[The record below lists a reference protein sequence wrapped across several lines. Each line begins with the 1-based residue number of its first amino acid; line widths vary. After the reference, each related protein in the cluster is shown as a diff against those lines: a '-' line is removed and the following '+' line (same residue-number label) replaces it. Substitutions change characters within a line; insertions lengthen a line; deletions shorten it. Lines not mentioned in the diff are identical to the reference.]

1 MTKKAF
7 SRSLAIILV
16 LVLSLSTI
24 LVGCTKEQDTEVAGS
39 DSTGTLF
46 TPGTYEG
53 EGQGFNGPIKV
64 SVTVTENE
72 ITKVEV
78 VEHSETENI
87 ATSAIEQIPAAIV
100 EHQTVAVDGVT
111 GATGASNGIKE
122 AVKEALLKAGASED
136 QISKEVKKEATSNVV
151 DLEADVVVVG
161 AGGSGTAAAVTAA
174 ENGAKVIVLE
184 KTAIPGGTTAN
195 GGGFF
200 AADSRKAREIGHEPV
215 DTDMIFDMWM
225 KEMDWKADANLVR
238 QFLDLS
244 HTTADWLEDRGLV
257 FHKVEE
263 AVQQSHAEGTHGY
276 HKYDDYTKTSEQ
288 LGAMLDKI
296 VEEYGA
302 EVYYETPAV
311 ELIAENG
318 VVTGVKA
325 EGKDGTIYNIKAKSV
340 ILATGGFVGNSDM
353 VKEALNGVSVN
364 ASGYNTNVG
373 DGINMALELGAATRS
388 MEAMVLHTFSIEG
401 GSEVKGEYD
410 FMDRYLATNSLA
422 YMPIVPWLDAQG
434 FRYANEEIVYDRALS
449 TNALVAQG
457 NYAWFIYNEELLN
470 ILENEGAA
478 AAGMKESIAMGPMP
492 DITPLH
498 RGWNKLTEIV
508 GQMVENGHVKKADTL
523 DELAKETGMDPEI
536 LKATMAKYNEDARN
550 KVDTLFGKDGDL
562 MFEMSSGPYYAFKVT
577 ANNLCTVGGVR
588 INANFQVVLND
599 PENGY
604 TPIKNLYAAG
614 ADAGGLYS
622 DHYAHTI
629 EGAAQGW
636 AYNSG
641 RLAGARATENA
652 LGIKIDLFKE

>member
-373 DGINMALELGAATRS
+373 DGINMALELRAATRS

>member
-263 AVQQSHAEGTHGY
+263 AVQQSHAEGTHAI
-276 HKYDDYTKTSEQ
+276 TS
-288 LGAMLDKI
+288 M
-296 VEEYGA
+296 
-302 EVYYETPAV
+302 
-311 ELIAENG
+311 
-318 VVTGVKA
+318 
-325 EGKDGTIYNIKAKSV
+325 TIIQR
-340 ILATGGFVGNSDM
+340 L
-353 VKEALNGVSVN
+353 
-364 ASGYNTNVG
+364 
-373 DGINMALELGAATRS
+373 
-388 MEAMVLHTFSIEG
+388 
-401 GSEVKGEYD
+401 
-410 FMDRYLATNSLA
+410 
-422 YMPIVPWLDAQG
+422 Q
-434 FRYANEEIVYDRALS
+434 
-449 TNALVAQG
+449 
-457 NYAWFIYNEELLN
+457 
-470 ILENEGAA
+470 
-478 AAGMKESIAMGPMP
+478 
-492 DITPLH
+492 
-498 RGWNKLTEIV
+498 
-508 GQMVENGHVKKADTL
+508 
-523 DELAKETGMDPEI
+523 
-536 LKATMAKYNEDARN
+536 
-550 KVDTLFGKDGDL
+550 
-562 MFEMSSGPYYAFKVT
+562 
-577 ANNLCTVGGVR
+577 NN
-588 INANFQVVLND
+588 
-599 PENGY
+599 
-604 TPIKNLYAAG
+604 
-614 ADAGGLYS
+614 
-622 DHYAHTI
+622 
-629 EGAAQGW
+629 
-636 AYNSG
+636 
-641 RLAGARATENA
+641 
-652 LGIKIDLFKE
+652 

>member
-1 MTKKAF
+1 
-7 SRSLAIILV
+7 
-16 LVLSLSTI
+16 
-24 LVGCTKEQDTEVAGS
+24 
-39 DSTGTLF
+39 
-46 TPGTYEG
+46 
-53 EGQGFNGPIKV
+53 
-64 SVTVTENE
+64 
-72 ITKVEV
+72 
-78 VEHSETENI
+78 
-87 ATSAIEQIPAAIV
+87 
-100 EHQTVAVDGVT
+100 
-111 GATGASNGIKE
+111 
-122 AVKEALLKAGASED
+122 
-136 QISKEVKKEATSNVV
+136 
-151 DLEADVVVVG
+151 
-161 AGGSGTAAAVTAA
+161 
-174 ENGAKVIVLE
+174 
-184 KTAIPGGTTAN
+184 
-195 GGGFF
+195 
-200 AADSRKAREIGHEPV
+200 
-215 DTDMIFDMWM
+215 
-225 KEMDWKADANLVR
+225 
-238 QFLDLS
+238 
-244 HTTADWLEDRGLV
+244 
-257 FHKVEE
+257 
-263 AVQQSHAEGTHGY
+263 
-276 HKYDDYTKTSEQ
+276 
-288 LGAMLDKI
+288 MLDKI

-401 GSEVKGEYD
+401 GSEVKSEYD

>member
-401 GSEVKGEYD
+401 GSEVKSEYD

>member
-325 EGKDGTIYNIKAKSV
+325 GGKDGTIYNIKAKSV

>member
-373 DGINMALELGAATRS
+373 DGINMALELRAATRS

-422 YMPIVPWLDAQG
+422 YMPIVTWLDAQG

>member
-72 ITKVEV
+72 VTKVEV

-87 ATSAIEQIPAAIV
+87 AKSAIEQIPAAIV

-244 HTTADWLEDRGLV
+244 YTTADWLEDRGLV

-288 LGAMLDKI
+288 LGAMLDNI

-325 EGKDGTIYNIKAKSV
+325 GGKDGTIYNIKAKSV

>member
-296 VEEYGA
+296 LEEYGA

-325 EGKDGTIYNIKAKSV
+325 GGKDGTIYNIKAKSV

-523 DELAKETGMDPEI
+523 NELAKETGMDPEI

>member
-1 MTKKAF
+1 MSKGSLKKCL
-7 SRSLAIILV
+7 SILLVLV
-16 LVLSLSTI
+16 LVLSTI
-24 LVGCTKEQDTEVAGS
+24 LAGCTKETTNEVG
-39 DSTGTLF
+39 DSQKTLF

-64 SVTVTENE
+64 AVTVTENE

-78 VEHSETENI
+78 LEHSETESI
-87 ATSAIEQIPAAIV
+87 AASAIEQIPKAIV
-100 EHQTVAVDGVT
+100 EYQTVSVDAVT

-122 AVKEALLKAGASED
+122 AVKDALLKAGAKEED
-136 QISKEVKKEATSNVV
+136 ITKEVKKENKKTVV
-151 DLEADVVVVG
+151 ELEADVVVVG
-161 AGGSGTAAAVTAA
+161 AGGAGTAAAVTAA

-200 AADSRKAREIGHEPV
+200 AADSKQARSLGHEPV
-215 DTDMIFDMWM
+215 DTDKIFEMWM
-225 KEMDWKADANLVR
+225 EEMDWKADANLVK
-238 QFLDLS
+238 QFLELS
-244 HTTADWLEDRGLV
+244 HTTADWLEDRGIV
-257 FHKVEE
+257 FHKIDKP
-263 AVQQSHAEGTHGY
+263 VQQSHAEGTHGY
-276 HKYDDYTKTSEQ
+276 HKYDDFTKTSQQ
-288 LGAMLDKI
+288 LGAMLDRI
-296 VEEYGA
+296 VKEYGA

-311 ELIAENG
+311 ELLEENG
-318 VVTGVKA
+318 AVTGVKA
-325 EGKDGTIYNIKAKSV
+325 VSKDGTVYNIKAKSV
-340 ILATGGFVGNSDM
+340 ILATGGFVGNAEM

-373 DGINMALELGAATRS
+373 DGINMALKLGAATRG
-388 MEAMVLHTFSIEG
+388 MEAMVLHTFNIEG

-410 FMDRYLATNSLA
+410 FMELYLATNSLA
-422 YMPIVPWLDAQG
+422 YMPIIPWLNAQG

-457 NYAWFIYNEELLN
+457 DYAWFIYNEELLN

-478 AAGMKESIAMGPMP
+478 KAGMKESVAMGPMP
-492 DITPLH
+492 DITPLYQ
-498 RGWNKLTEIV
+498 GWGRLTEIV
-508 GQMVENGHVKKADTL
+508 NQMVTNGHVKKADTL
-523 DELAKETGMDPEI
+523 DELAELTGMVPEI
-536 LKATMAKYNEDARN
+536 LKATMEKYNEDARN

-577 ANNLCTVGGVR
+577 ANNLCTVGGLRV
-588 INANFQVVLND
+588 NANFQVVRND

-614 ADAGGLYS
+614 ADAAGIYS

-652 LGIKIDLFKE
+652 LGIKVDLLKSK

>member
-588 INANFQVVLND
+588 INAYFQVVLND

>member
-523 DELAKETGMDPEI
+523 DELAKETGMDPEV

>member
-536 LKATMAKYNEDARN
+536 QRQLWPNTMRMQKQSRYPVWQRRRPN
-550 KVDTLFGKDGDL
+550 V
-562 MFEMSSGPYYAFKVT
+562 
-577 ANNLCTVGGVR
+577 
-588 INANFQVVLND
+588 
-599 PENGY
+599 
-604 TPIKNLYAAG
+604 
-614 ADAGGLYS
+614 
-622 DHYAHTI
+622 
-629 EGAAQGW
+629 
-636 AYNSG
+636 
-641 RLAGARATENA
+641 
-652 LGIKIDLFKE
+652 

>member
-296 VEEYGA
+296 LEEYGA

-325 EGKDGTIYNIKAKSV
+325 GGKDGTIYNIKAKSV

-373 DGINMALELGAATRS
+373 DGINMALELRAATRS

-588 INANFQVVLND
+588 INAYFQVVLND

>member
-87 ATSAIEQIPAAIV
+87 AKSAIEQIPAAIV

-122 AVKEALLKAGASED
+122 AVKKALLKAGASED

-244 HTTADWLEDRGLV
+244 YTTADWLEDRGLV

-288 LGAMLDKI
+288 LGAMLDNI

-325 EGKDGTIYNIKAKSV
+325 GGKDGTIYNIKAKSV

>member
-523 DELAKETGMDPEI
+523 DELAKETGMDSEI